1 MDFQQ
6 VPSDVYA
13 TIFEIGVLAWGI
25 DFLPRICLVC
35 RAWNEIVISTPSLW
49 GIINILDKRARYP
62 YTLGLQITKAKAAP
76 LTVSIPPSVLPP
88 AVAWE
93 VRRLTSLSRNWVS
106 AVVHTNTLLQCR
118 WSDMRS
124 SLGSLHLS
132 RSFPSTDPA
141 TDFFGDLTEFRQP
154 PKLHTF
160 TATALS
166 KEWILPFLSSSI
178 KFFRLKVNPRH
189 DDQVHLTSTID
200 CLSRIPAVNTLII
213 ESIRHF
219 QSVPLNQKT
228 VYLRELLTLELVRS
242 CYVSPLLCAI
252 SATSLQTLFVDHQYR
267 PHRSRNSQ
275 NESPSLALASFFSQ
289 WSHSNYLPA
298 NLHTLKL
305 VECLQ
310 LADVPFLIRFL
321 SRLPNLVRLIIVD
334 DTVGNAAELPPGG
347 EERNLFRALES
358 SKGAESVGGGWLC
371 TSLMVLH
378 LETDLQVQDLIR
390 IARARNETT
399 SSPSSTS
406 NPNRL
411 RWVDAMLCSSGSRSE
426 VEELRTLVDS
436 AVSLL
441 RLLTEPDLCLN
452 EKAFRQFSLWSV

>member
-6 VPSDVYA
+6 VPSEVYA

-49 GIINILDKRARYP
+49 GIINIYDKRTH
-62 YTLGLQITKAKAAP
+62 TLGLQITKAKAAP
-76 LTVSIPPSVLPP
+76 LTVSIPPSSLPP
-88 AVAWE
+88 AVARE
-93 VRRLTSLSRNWVS
+93 VRRLISLLHNWVS
-106 AVVHTNTLLQCR
+106 AEVHTDTLLQCR

-132 RSFPSTDPA
+132 QSFSSTGPA
-141 TDFFGDLTEFRQP
+141 TDFFGDLTAFRQP

-178 KFFRLKVNPRH
+178 VFFRLRVNPR
-189 DDQVHLTSTID
+189 DEDQVHLSSTINY
-200 CLSRIPAVNTLII
+200 LSCIPAVKTLII
-213 ESIRHF
+213 ESIRHS
-219 QSVPLNQKT
+219 QSVLLNQKT
-228 VYLRELLTLELVRS
+228 VYLRELLTLELTRT
-242 CYVSPLLCAI
+242 CYISPLLCAI
-252 SATSLQTLFVDHQYR
+252 SATSLQTLIVDRQRVYR
-267 PHRSRNSQ
+267 SYWLNSQ
-275 NESPSLALASFFSQ
+275 NGSPSLALAPFFSQ
-289 WSHSNYLPA
+289 WSHPNYLPA
-298 NLHTLKL
+298 NLHTLNL

-310 LADVPFLIRFL
+310 LADVAFLIRFL
-321 SRLPNLVRLIIVD
+321 ARLPNLVRLIIVD
-334 DTVGNAAELPPGG
+334 DTVGNAAELPPGA
-347 EERNLFRALES
+347 EESNLFRALKS
-358 SKGAESVGGGWLC
+358 PKGAESAGGGWLC
-371 TSLMVLH
+371 PSLMVLH

-390 IARARNETT
+390 IARARNDTT

-436 AVSLL
+436 AVCHCLDCLL
-441 RLLTEPDLCLN
+441 NRTC
-452 EKAFRQFSLWSV
+452 V

>member
-6 VPSDVYA
+6 VPSEVYA
-13 TIFEIGVLAWGI
+13 TIFEVGVLAWGI
-25 DFLPRICLVC
+25 EFLPRICLVC
-35 RAWNEIVISTPSLW
+35 RAWNEIVITTPSLW
-49 GIINILDKRARYP
+49 GIISIHDKRAR
-62 YTLGLQITKAKAAP
+62 TLGLQITKAKDAP

-88 AVAWE
+88 AVARE
-93 VRRLTSLSRNWVS
+93 VGRLTSLSHNWVS
-106 AVVHTNTLLQCR
+106 AEVHTNTLLQCR
-118 WSDMRS
+118 WLNMRS
-124 SLGSLHLS
+124 SLGSLQLS
-132 RSFPSTDPA
+132 RSFPSTGPT

-178 KFFRLKVNPRH
+178 EFFRLRVNPR
-189 DDQVHLTSTID
+189 DEDQVHLSSTINY
-200 CLSRIPAVNTLII
+200 LSHIPAVKTLII
-213 ESIRHF
+213 ESIRHS
-219 QSVPLNQKT
+219 QTMLLNQKT
-228 VYLRELLTLELVRS
+228 VYLRELLTLELART

-252 SATSLQTLFVDHQYR
+252 SATSLQTLIVDQQHGYR
-267 PHRSRNSQ
+267 PYWWNSQ
-275 NESPSLALASFFSQ
+275 NKSLPWTLAPFFLQ
-289 WSHSNYLPA
+289 WSHPNYLPA

-305 VECLQ
+305 IECLQ
-310 LADVPFLIRFL
+310 LADVAFLIRFL
-321 SRLPNLVRLIIVD
+321 ARLPNLVRLIIVD
-334 DTVGNAAELPPGG
+334 DAVGDAAELPSDA
-347 EERNLFRALES
+347 EEMNLFGALES
-358 SKGAESVGGGWLC
+358 PKGAESGGGWLC
-371 TSLMVLH
+371 PSLMVLH

-436 AVSLL
+436 AVCHCLDCLL
-441 RLLTEPDLCLN
+441 NRTC
-452 EKAFRQFSLWSV
+452 V

>member
-1 MDFQQ
+1 M
-6 VPSDVYA
+6 PSEVYA

-49 GIINILDKRARYP
+49 GIINILDKRARNP
-62 YTLGLQITKAKAAP
+62 RTLGLHITKAKAAP

-88 AVAWE
+88 AVERE

-106 AVVHTNTLLQCR
+106 AEVHTDTLQQCR

-132 RSFPSTDPA
+132 QSFLSIGSA

-178 KFFRLKVNPRH
+178 EFFRLRVNPR
-189 DDQVHLTSTID
+189 DLDQFHLSCTMD
-200 CLSRIPAVNTLII
+200 YLSRIPAVKTLII
-213 ESIRHF
+213 ESIRHS
-219 QSVPLNQKT
+219 QTVLLNQKT
-228 VYLRELLTLELVRS
+228 VYLRELLTLELART
-242 CYVSPLLCAI
+242 CYISPLLCAI
-252 SATSLQTLFVDHQYR
+252 SATSLQTLIVDRQGVYR
-267 PHRSRNSQ
+267 PYWWNSQ
-275 NESPSLALASFFSQ
+275 NESLSLAPFFSQ
-289 WSHSNYLPA
+289 WSHPNYLPA

-310 LADVPFLIRFL
+310 LADVAFLIRFL
-321 SRLPNLVRLIIVD
+321 ARLPNLVRLIIVD
-334 DTVGNAAELPPGG
+334 DAVGNAAESPPGA
-347 EERNLFRALES
+347 EERNLFRALEFP
-358 SKGAESVGGGWLC
+358 KGAESAGGGWLC
-371 TSLMVLH
+371 PSLMVLH

-399 SSPSSTS
+399 SSLSSTS

-436 AVSLL
+436 AVCHCLDCLL
-441 RLLTEPDLCLN
+441 NRTCGGRSS
-452 EKAFRQFSLWSV
+452 ASSGSYH